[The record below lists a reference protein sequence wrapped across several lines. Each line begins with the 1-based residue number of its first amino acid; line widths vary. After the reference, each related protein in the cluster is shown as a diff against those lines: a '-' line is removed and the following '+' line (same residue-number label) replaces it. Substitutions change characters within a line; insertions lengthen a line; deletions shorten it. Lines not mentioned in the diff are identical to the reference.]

1 MKMKGFESKHMLIIA
16 ISEQLFKSIGHAVP
30 EVHQSGMGQS
40 LFTCKYMNSS
50 LEFETQTTFLEVSSM
65 SHKNLKRNSAKLQT

>member
-40 LFTCKYMNSS
+40 LFTCKYMN
-50 LEFETQTTFLEVSSM
+50 LGRKDNVS
-65 SHKNLKRNSAKLQT
+65 NTVYTW